1 MNDREHAAMM
11 LTRASEDLA
20 ILEEMR
26 NAMLVRQE
34 RVERSERVWMLR
46 HRLSC

>member
-11 LTRASEDLA
+11 LTLASEDLT

-26 NAMLVRQE
+26 NAMRVRQE

>member
-1 MNDREHAAMM
+1 MCDRKNAVMM
-11 LTRASEDLA
+11 LALAREDLA

-26 NAMLVRQE
+26 NAMRVRQE